1 MRITREQF
9 NEACDALWSEIEYQN
24 ALPRRTEDSEAKDV
38 QGYAT
43 LGRVYLRRLEDSWA
57 DEEGDE
63 PALQMLR
70 KVAAIFVRGMIHSG
84 VRPRRTVAE

>member
-1 MRITREQF
+1 MITREKF
-9 NEACDALWSEIEYQN
+9 DEAVEAVWSEIEYQN
-24 ALPRRTEDSEAKDV
+24 ALPRRTDDSEAKDV

-43 LGRVYLRRLEDSWA
+43 LGRVYLRRLEDAWA

-70 KVAAIFVRGMIHSG
+70 KVAAIFVRGMAHCG
-84 VRPRRTVAE
+84 VRKRIQPTV